1 MKKLICFILLITG
14 VLTTMFGQVFNPVR
28 WETTVEKQTLLFTAR
43 IDDGWSIYALHIPDE
58 GPIPTSFEFANSAE
72 YELLGEAEEVTKSE
86 VKYDESF
93 KMNVG
98 KFKHTAVF
106 RQKIKALS
114 DKPFTVKGSVIYMCC
129 NDNSCLPPNE
139 VEFAAKVTPEQQTAP
154 SLASTPI
161 QLVAP
166 EQIDTAEN
174 IVAIVDESAT
184 NLANPA
190 LVDAENSLWAF
201 ILLALSTGLLGVL
214 TPCVY
219 PVIPLTISFFMRNEQ
234 RRTKT
239 TIFGLSIVLIF
250 TLIGVI
256 AALTKSAD
264 FTNQIVG
271 HWLTNLI
278 FAAVFIFF
286 ALWFLGL
293 FEISLSGSLA
303 NKLDQKAN
311 KGGYISAFF
320 MALGLVVVSFSCTGP
335 FIGTILV
342 ASAQGLA
349 VKPIFG
355 MAAFGLGFA
364 LPFTFLAFFPSLL
377 KKMPKSGGWMNS
389 VKVVFAFIMLAF
401 ALYFFTSVD
410 RSFGW
415 NIVSRNGFL
424 CIWTVLFALM
434 GVYLLGKIRFAND
447 SEVKSIGIVRLLF
460 AIAAFTFSLYLFT
473 GLLGEPL
480 PAVSSLLPEAS
491 HTSRKNVAASVI
503 SPAQLCGVPKYS
515 DKLSFP
521 LGLQGYF
528 DYDEA
533 IACAKKQNKPVLM
546 VFKGHGCAKCREM
559 EANIWTDGEVLNL
572 LNEKFILLALY
583 TDDDTPLPEAA
594 HFTSAFDGKVK
605 KTLGQ
610 KNTDIEIT
618 RYQTNAFPYYAI
630 LTPDGETVGK
640 PMGYTG
646 KVEEF
651 RDFLKR

>member
-1 MKKLICFILLITG
+1 MKKLSFILFFTCA
-14 VLTTMFGQVFNPVR
+14 LTTVCAQVYNPVR
-28 WETTVEKQTLLFTAR
+28 WETTVEKQYLQFTAH
-43 IDDGWSIYALHIPDE
+43 IEEGWSIYALHIPDE
-58 GPIPTSFEFANSAE
+58 GPIPTSFEFAKSAE
-72 YELLGEAEEVTKSE
+72 YELSGEIEELTKPE
-86 VKYDESF
+86 VKHDASF
-93 KMNVG
+93 DMMVG

-129 NDNSCLPPNE
+129 NDSSCLPPLE
-139 VEFAAKVTPEQQTAP
+139 AEFAAKVTPAK
-154 SLASTPI
+154 A
-161 QLVAP
+161 
-166 EQIDTAEN
+166 
-174 IVAIVDESAT
+174 DE
-184 NLANPA
+184 
-190 LVDAENSLWAF
+190 ENSLWAF
-201 ILLALSTGLLGVL
+201 ILLAFTTGLLGVL

-234 RRTKT
+234 RRTKA
-239 TIFGLSIVLIF
+239 TIFSLSIVLIF
-250 TLIGVI
+250 TLTGVI

-264 FTNQIVG
+264 FTNQFVS

-286 ALWFLGL
+286 ALWFFGL

-303 NKLDQKAN
+303 NKLDQKAS

-349 VKPIFG
+349 VKPIIG

-377 KKMPKSGGWMNS
+377 KALPKSGGWMNV

-401 ALYFFTSVD
+401 ALYFFTSAD

-424 CIWTVLFALM
+424 CIWIVLFALM
-434 GVYLLGKIRFAND
+434 GIYLLGKIRFAND
-447 SEVKSIGIVRLLF
+447 SEVKNIGIVRLLF

-480 PAVSSLLPEAS
+480 PAVSSLLPESS
-491 HTSRKNVAASVI
+491 HTSQKSVAASVT
-503 SPAQLCGVPKYS
+503 SPAPLCGVPKYG

-521 LGLQGYF
+521 LGLRGYF

-533 IACAKKQNKPVLM
+533 IACAQKQNKPILM
-546 VFKGHGCAKCREM
+546 IFKGHGCAKCREM
-559 EANIWTDGEVLNL
+559 EANIWTDAETLAL
-572 LNEKFILLALY
+572 LNGKFVLLALY
-583 TDDDTPLPEAA
+583 TDDNTPLTETEF
-594 HFTSAFDGKVK
+594 FTSAFDGKVK

-630 LTPDGETVGK
+630 LTPDGETIGN
-640 PMGYTG
+640 PMGYTN